1 MKCTMTV
8 WSVTKNLPT
17 IDDNWI
23 PYFEKKKNHIG
34 YLFLLSIIGLMIIS
48 VFYGKTQTIGCNW
61 CWPFLFEN
69 LILFCGKLFNKYYI
83 DDYNLI

>member
-1 MKCTMTV
+1 MTV

-23 PYFEKKKNHIG
+23 PYFEKIKSYWVLIPT
-34 YLFLLSIIGLMIIS
+34 M
-48 VFYGKTQTIGCNW
+48 
-61 CWPFLFEN
+61 CWPVLFEIFI
-69 LILFCGKLFNKYYI
+69 LICGKLFSKYYI